1 MLLPIKTGFGG
12 FMAGFF
18 SSLVPTTPAAAA
30 D

>member
-18 SSLVPTTPAAAA
+18 SSLVPTTPPCSC
-30 D
+30 